1 MRASRPCPDFLLGPQ
16 FRKSR
21 GKKGGQ
27 PGKALTTPSSSPPPR
42 SLPLKHGHHRQSHS
56 SSDLLRQGVPQHLQE
71 HDHEDPP
78 CPLASGSEVE
88 EERDEPPQPTR
99 LAVVE
104 EPSTR
109 GDAKANARVSGDKR
123 MNESVLDG
131 GP

>member
-1 MRASRPCPDFLLGPQ
+1 
-16 FRKSR
+16 
-21 GKKGGQ
+21 
-27 PGKALTTPSSSPPPR
+27 
-42 SLPLKHGHHRQSHS
+42 
-56 SSDLLRQGVPQHLQE
+56 
-71 HDHEDPP
+71 
-78 CPLASGSEVE
+78 VE